1 MSKRFWQA
9 IVLVLVLSLASGAWA
24 NLVGQWKLDEGSGI
38 TAHDSSGNGY
48 DGTLQG
54 NPQWVTGVIGSALKF
69 DGTNSVNCGSAAK
82 AALLQTLSI
91 TCWVNPSDLASGVDH
106 AFTGRSAAG
115 IGYAFKSDSTHLRFT
130 TPAVLDH
137 DGANSILKLNTWQH
151 VAVTFTAGKAGGC
164 VFYIN
169 GVVTDTLTA
178 STIPAGAANVEI
190 GHNHWDQYC
199 MGMMDDVRIYD
210 HILTQKEVQDAMKG
224 EGPGAASGPS
234 PADKATDVPADTVLG
249 WTAGK
254 FAATHDVYLGTTFAD
269 VNSASRTKPGSVL
282 VSQGQTNSQYASAS
296 LLTYGQ
302 TYYWRIDEVNK
313 APDNTIY
320 KSTVWSFTTEP
331 YAYPIPGRSITATA
345 SSAQLGA
352 GPEKTIDGSG
362 LDASDEHG
370 SDSNTMWMTTGQVLP
385 NWIQYQFD
393 KAYKLWDMK
402 VWNSNLPMEAFIGFG
417 AKDVKVEYSTD
428 GTTWTALANVP
439 QFARAS
445 GLTTYTANTTV
456 SFGGVMA
463 QYVRLTINSSWGGLP
478 QVGLSEVR
486 FSYEPVLARS
496 PAPATGT
503 AGVSVSATMNWRPG
517 REATSHKVF
526 FGTDPNAVAKG
537 TATSK
542 TVTAH
547 SFDPG
552 GMTFGTTY
560 YWRVD
565 EVGGAGP
572 YAGDV
577 WSFTTQ
583 EFAAVDDFESYNDD
597 NNRIYNSWID
607 GYTDGKSGSMVG
619 YLQAPFAEQTIV
631 HGGKQSMPLEYNNV
645 KTPYYSEATRDL
657 GTAQD
662 WTGNGATHLDLWFRG
677 YAAPT
682 VAVNVTNG
690 ALTLTGDGTDIWNN
704 ADDFAFAYK
713 TLTGDGSIVA
723 RVVNVG
729 TGTNTWAKGGV
740 MIRADLTAGSTDAYM
755 VITAGGGN
763 GASFQYRLTA
773 NGACA
778 NTDSTAVLTAPY
790 WVKLDRK
797 GNTLTGSVSA
807 DGKTWTTMG
816 TPQTIAMT
824 GPVDIGLC
832 VCAHQAGEYRTMQF
846 DNITATGN
854 VGSTWQGADQQ
865 LPAQRSGGP
874 VRGGDR

>member
-1 MSKRFWQA
+1 MSKRFCHA

-331 YAYPIPGRSITATA
+331 YAYPIPGHVDYGHRFQCTTQRGPGEDHRRLGPRCERRARQRLEHDVDDHGPSP
-345 SSAQLGA
+345 AQLDSVPVRQGLQAVGYEGLELQSAHGGLHRLRRQGCQGRILHRRHHLDGA
-352 GPEKTIDGSG
+352 GQRAAVRPGVRPDDLYRQYHRQLRRRHGPVRQANDQQLLGRAATSRPERS
-362 LDASDEHG
+362 
-370 SDSNTMWMTTGQVLP
+370 
-385 NWIQYQFD
+385 
-393 KAYKLWDMK
+393 
-402 VWNSNLPMEAFIGFG
+402 
-417 AKDVKVEYSTD
+417 
-428 GTTWTALANVP
+428 
-439 QFARAS
+439 
-445 GLTTYTANTTV
+445 
-456 SFGGVMA
+456 
-463 QYVRLTINSSWGGLP
+463 
-478 QVGLSEVR
+478 
-486 FSYEPVLARS
+486 PVLLRACPGAIAAAGHGHR
-496 PAPATGT
+496 
-503 AGVSVSATMNWRPG
+503 GVSVSATLNWRPG
-517 REATSHKVF
+517 REAGSHKVF

-547 SFDPG
+547 SF
-552 GMTFGTTY
+552 
-560 YWRVD
+560 
-565 EVGGAGP
+565 
-572 YAGDV
+572 
-577 WSFTTQ
+577 
-583 EFAAVDDFESYNDD
+583 
-597 NNRIYNSWID
+597 
-607 GYTDGKSGSMVG
+607 
-619 YLQAPFAEQTIV
+619 
-631 HGGKQSMPLEYNNV
+631 
-645 KTPYYSEATRDL
+645 
-657 GTAQD
+657 
-662 WTGNGATHLDLWFRG
+662 
-677 YAAPT
+677 
-682 VAVNVTNG
+682 
-690 ALTLTGDGTDIWNN
+690 
-704 ADDFAFAYK
+704 
-713 TLTGDGSIVA
+713 
-723 RVVNVG
+723 
-729 TGTNTWAKGGV
+729 
-740 MIRADLTAGSTDAYM
+740 
-755 VITAGGGN
+755 
-763 GASFQYRLTA
+763 
-773 NGACA
+773 
-778 NTDSTAVLTAPY
+778 
-790 WVKLDRK
+790 
-797 GNTLTGSVSA
+797 
-807 DGKTWTTMG
+807 
-816 TPQTIAMT
+816 
-824 GPVDIGLC
+824 
-832 VCAHQAGEYRTMQF
+832 
-846 DNITATGN
+846 
-854 VGSTWQGADQQ
+854 
-865 LPAQRSGGP
+865 
-874 VRGGDR
+874 